1 MSVTELTKA
10 CINSFKYLSFFVNVM
25 KYTFMDA
32 FILTLKLEEKYKS
45 STLFQW
51 STLDI
56 QL

>member
-1 MSVTELTKA
+1 
-10 CINSFKYLSFFVNVM
+10 
-25 KYTFMDA
+25 MDA

-45 STLFQW
+45 SALFQW

>member
-1 MSVTELTKA
+1 
-10 CINSFKYLSFFVNVM
+10 M

-45 STLFQW
+45 R
-51 STLDI
+51 STLDM

>member
-45 STLFQW
+45 R
-51 STLDI
+51 STLDM